1 VLVSNRNQLAEPSVL
16 EKRSHA
22 AAAIRGNDHQA
33 GCKRLEDDRR
43 NPLEIGREQKDIE
56 FRQHRS
62 RFGHIAPKDHAIG
75 AKPETPGKGFEFR
88 ALRAIAEHRERIAF
102 ARAAR
107 THAASTP
114 CSSAGPACQQQQNA
128 APSTVNDRNG
138 GASEAARS
146 AIARGQGQE

>member
-102 ARAAR
+102 ARAR
-107 THAASTP
+107 EHAASTP